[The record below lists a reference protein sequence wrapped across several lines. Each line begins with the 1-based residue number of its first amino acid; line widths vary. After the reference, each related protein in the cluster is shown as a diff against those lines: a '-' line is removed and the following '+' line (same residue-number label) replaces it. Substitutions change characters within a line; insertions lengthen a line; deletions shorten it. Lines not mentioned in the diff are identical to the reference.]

1 MRIRTILTAAV
12 SASSVMA
19 LVLALASWIFVGRLD
34 AAADVQARAQISAR
48 EVSEMLALAHEYA
61 WHPEERMVQQWK
73 VHLSA
78 LNKAI
83 APKGSVAEA
92 ELQPVLM
99 ESLALSKVFA
109 QLETLDATEEPSLNA
124 RRRQLLLDQLLTK
137 ARLVVDAVQH
147 WVDVATTEHRAAE
160 QNFRR
165 VAVLLPVLLLV
176 LLAMLTMLLIQ
187 RVLRPLAQLR
197 TAVAAVAKGDHL
209 MRTASKAP
217 DEIGD
222 LSQAFDA
229 LAVDMVTALR
239 KEIADREQ
247 VQLTL
252 AENQTRLNT
261 IIETGPECIKIVDA
275 QGRLLLINPA
285 GMAMFEVD
293 ALDQVIN
300 CPVVDIVVPEHRASV
315 TQMHQR
321 VMDGESVQIE
331 YEIIG
336 RKGARR
342 WMQTH
347 AVPMLDHGE
356 IVQLAVTRDITA
368 HKNAVIEIEQL
379 AFYDSL
385 TKLPNRRLMH
395 DRLRQAISGISRC
408 NRHAALML
416 IDLDN
421 FKALNDSLGHAAGDL
436 LLVEAASRITS
447 CIRVGD
453 TAARMGGDEFVV
465 ILQDLEATGFAAA
478 QAEAVAMKIQRQ
490 LNQPYLLDM
499 SSANALRF
507 TRKHQCT
514 SSIGITVFTES
525 TVTTD
530 ELMRR
535 ADAAM
540 YQAKAAGRNVLRFF
554 DPEMQAQANANTEL
568 ESDLREAVSQ
578 RQLLL
583 YFQAQV
589 QSNGHLTGVEALIRW
604 QHPTRGMVLPGEFI
618 PLAETSGLILIIGS
632 WVLEAACFQLASW
645 TSVPGFEHLTMAVN
659 VSARQFHES
668 DFVDQVLAVLARTG
682 ANPHLLKLELTESL
696 LVHDLNGIIA
706 KMTTLKSIGVGFSLD
721 DFGTGYSSLSYLKRM
736 PLDQLKI
743 DLGFVR
749 DILFNPN
756 DATIAKMVIALANS
770 LGLTVLAEGVET
782 LGQRDFLEANGC
794 LTYQGYL
801 FARPLPLREFEEY
814 VRLLTFVS

>member
-19 LVLALASWIFVGRLD
+19 LALALASWIFIGRLD
-34 AAADVQARAQISAR
+34 AAEDVQVRAQISAR

-73 VHLSA
+73 VHQAA
-78 LNKAI
+78 LNKAM
-83 APKGSVAEA
+83 AFKGGLADAEQQQVRT
-92 ELQPVLM
+92 EL
-99 ESLALSKVFA
+99 LALSNVFT

-124 RRRQLLLDQLLTK
+124 RRRQLLLDQSLTK
-137 ARLVVDAVQH
+137 ARLVADAVQH
-147 WVDVATTEHRAAE
+147 WVDAATDEHRVAE

-165 VAVLLPVLLLV
+165 VAVLVPVLLLM
-176 LLAMLTMLLIQ
+176 LLAMLAMLLVQ

-197 TAVAAVAKGDHL
+197 TAVAAAAKGDQL
-209 MRTASKAP
+209 IRTASKAP

-222 LSQAFDA
+222 LSRAFDA

-247 VQLTL
+247 VQLKL

-285 GMAMFEVD
+285 GMAMLEVD

-300 CPVVDIVVPEHRASV
+300 CPVVDIVVPEHRSAV
-315 TQMHQR
+315 AQMHQR
-321 VMDGESVQIE
+321 VMAGESVQIE
-331 YEIIG
+331 YEIVG

-356 IVQLAVTRDITA
+356 IVQLAVTRDITE
-368 HKNAVIEIEQL
+368 HKNATIEIEQL

-395 DRLRQAISGISRC
+395 DRLRQAIAGISRR

-465 ILQDLEATGFAAA
+465 ILQDLESTGFAAA

-499 SSANALRF
+499 SSANALQF

-554 DPEMQAQANANTEL
+554 DPEMQALATANTEL
-568 ESDLREAVSQ
+568 EADLREAVLQ

-604 QHPTRGMVLPGEFI
+604 QHPTRGMLLPGEFI
-618 PLAETSGLILIIGS
+618 PLAETSGLILSIGS
-632 WVLEAACFQLASW
+632 WVLEAACLQLASW
-645 TSVPGFEHLTMAVN
+645 ATVPGFEHLTIAVN

-668 DFVDQVLAVLARTG
+668 DFVDQVLAVFARTG
-682 ANPHLLKLELTESL
+682 ANPHRLKLELTESL
-696 LVHDLNGIIA
+696 LVNDLDGIIA

-801 FARPLPLREFEEY
+801 FARPLPLRELEEY